1 MGLFFS
7 GGSLRGVIERLCF
20 LMTFPRWVLGCGRQ
34 KTAETVLEALPAG
47 LLPCTAKKSRI
58 RGSCT
63 TNLTDSDY
71 IRHTLFTKILSSLC
85 LPKNIET
92 IVTVYVLCFM
102 FCVLFFVFYVL
113 CFVFYVLCFTF
124 YVLCFMFYV
133 LCFMFYVLCFMFFM
147 FYVLCVCVCFRF

>member
-1 MGLFFS
+1 MG
-7 GGSLRGVIERLCF
+7 
-20 LMTFPRWVLGCGRQ
+20 
-34 KTAETVLEALPAG
+34 EALPAG

-63 TNLTDSDY
+63 TNLIDSDY

-113 CFVFYVLCFTF
+113 CFMFYVLCFVF
-124 YVLCFMFYV
+124 CVLGFRFCVLCFMFYV
-133 LCFMFYVLCFMFFM
+133 FYFMFWVLGF
-147 FYVLCVCVCFRF
+147 VLELGIRLNIVVTSVG